1 MNKLLE
7 RQIKKSFGDI
17 NKVSPFLSNFLQV
30 ISETY
35 DGFDQDRG
43 LAERSIELSSR
54 ELLDANQILREES
67 ERQKTILTD
76 LRYATAALMPHKAA
90 SAGWLASRDEAV
102 YLANSLSKLIDQEKQ
117 HVKEIEQSKLIT
129 EQEKAKA
136 EAILKSIGDGVFAVD
151 LEGRIMLMNAVAEDL
166 SGFTFNEGQGKYYKE
181 VFRFVKEKDS
191 SSLYP
196 SFIEDVIKTGTIK
209 TLENHTVL
217 INRHGVKIPVSDSAA
232 PIKDAKGEVS
242 GCIVV
247 IRDASRERQLE
258 QAKDEFISIVA
269 HQLRTPL
276 GSIRWNI
283 EMILRQPNISDKFN
297 NKIKRIYQSNQRLIT
312 LVNDL
317 LNVSIIEQ
325 GMIKETPHPTDVLE
339 VIRSAVLEMEAE
351 AQKHKVSIV
360 IQSQEKHI
368 PKIMIDP
375 KRLREIIQNLL
386 SNAIKY
392 NVSGGKTTFV
402 VDHIGE
408 NIIISVSD
416 QGIGIPKKDQ
426 PRLFSKFYRAD
437 NAVRRDTTGS
447 GLGLFVVK
455 SYVERWGGN
464 ISFESSKN
472 KGTTFH
478 IELPINIK
486 YPTHEEDLTAFPPFV
501 FA

>member
-1 MNKLLE
+1 MNKLLQ
-7 RQIKKSFGDI
+7 RQIKKNFGDT
-17 NKVSPFLSNFLQV
+17 NNVPPALLHFLQV
-30 ISETY
+30 ISDAY

-43 LAERSIELSSR
+43 LAERSIELSSQ
-54 ELLDANQILREES
+54 ELLEANQQLRKES
-67 ERQKTILTD
+67 EGQKAILAD
-76 LRYATAALMPHKAA
+76 LRKATAALMPHKANP
-90 SAGWLASRDEAV
+90 SGWLTSKDETV
-102 YLANSLSKLIDQEKQ
+102 YLANSLSKLIEQEKQ
-117 HVKEIEQSKLIT
+117 HVKELEQSKLRT

-136 EAILKSIGDGVFAVD
+136 EAILKSIGDGVFAVN

-166 SGFTFNEGQGKYYKE
+166 SGFTFNEGQGKHYRE
-181 VFRFVKEKDS
+181 IFRFAKEKDP

-209 TLENHTVL
+209 TLENHTML
-217 INRHGVKIPVSDSAA
+217 INRRAVKIPISDSAA
-232 PIKDAKGEVS
+232 PIKDEKGEVF

-258 QAKDEFISIVA
+258 QTKDEFISIVA
-269 HQLRTPL
+269 HQLRSPL

-297 NKIKRIYQSNQRLIT
+297 NKIKRIYQSNRRLIA

-325 GMIKETPHPTDVLE
+325 GMVKETPHPTDVLK
-339 VIRSAVLEMEAE
+339 VLRSAVLEIEPE
-351 AQKHKVSIV
+351 AQKHKVFIT
-360 IQSQEKHI
+360 IQSQGKHTS
-368 PKIMIDP
+368 KIMIDP
-375 KRLREIIQNLL
+375 KRLREVIQNLL
-386 SNAIKY
+386 SNAVAY
-392 NVSGGKTTFV
+392 NVPGGKVTV
-402 VDHIGE
+402 VVQNIGE
-408 NIIISVSD
+408 SIKISVKD

-455 SYVERWGGN
+455 SYVERWGGK
-464 ISFESSKN
+464 ISFESTEN

-478 IELPINIK
+478 IELPIKIK
-486 YPTHEEDLTAFPPFV
+486 RG
-501 FA
+501 

>member
-17 NKVSPFLSNFLQV
+17 NKVPPDLSHFLQV

-35 DGFDQDRG
+35 DGFDQDRS

-54 ELLDANQILREES
+54 ELLEANQLLREES
-67 ERQKTILTD
+67 ERQKAILTD
-76 LRYATAALMPHKAA
+76 LRYATASLLPKNSAP
-90 SAGWLASRDEAV
+90 AGWLTSKDEAV
-102 YLANSLSKLIDQEKQ
+102 YLANSLSRLIDQEKQ
-117 HVKEIEQSKLIT
+117 HVKEIEQSKAVA
-129 EQEKAKA
+129 EQERAKA

-151 LEGRIMLMNAVAEDL
+151 LEGTIMLMNAVAEDL
-166 SGFTFNEGQGKYYKE
+166 TGFTFNESIGKYYKE
-181 VFRFVKEKDS
+181 IFRFVKEKDP

-209 TLENHTVL
+209 TLENHTML
-217 INRHGVKIPVSDSAA
+217 INRQGTKIPISDSAA
-232 PIKDAKGEVS
+232 PIKDEKGGIS
-242 GCIVV
+242 GCIIV
-247 IRDASRERQLE
+247 IRNASRERQLDL
-258 QAKDEFISIVA
+258 AKDEFISIVA

-276 GSIRWNI
+276 GSMRWNI
-283 EMILRQPNISDKFN
+283 EMILRQPNISDKIN

-325 GMIKETPHPTDVLE
+325 GMVKDTPHPTDVLE
-339 VIRSAVLEMEAE
+339 VIRSAVLEMEPE
-351 AQKHKVSIV
+351 AQKHKVIIT

-375 KRLREIIQNLL
+375 KRLREVIQNLL

-392 NVSGGKTTFV
+392 NVPGGKTTFV

-408 NIIISVSD
+408 FIKISVND
-416 QGIGIPKKDQ
+416 QGIGIPNKDQ
-426 PRLFSKFYRAD
+426 PLLFSKFYRAA
-437 NAVRRDTTGS
+437 NAVQRDTSGS

-464 ISFESSKN
+464 ISFESSEN

-486 YPTHEEDLTAFPPFV
+486 LG
-501 FA
+501 

>member
-1 MNKLLE
+1 MHKLLE
-7 RQIKKSFGDI
+7 RQIKKIFGDT
-17 NKVSPFLSNFLQV
+17 NNVPPDLSNFLEV

-43 LAERSIELSSR
+43 LAERSIELSSS
-54 ELLDANQILREES
+54 ELLEANQLLREES
-67 ERQKTILTD
+67 ERQKVILTD
-76 LRYATAALMPHKAA
+76 LRYATAALLPQKSA
-90 SAGWLASRDEAV
+90 SAGWLTSKDEAV
-102 YLANSLSKLIDQEKQ
+102 YLASSLSRLIDQEKQ
-117 HVKEIEQSKLIT
+117 HEKELELSKLIT

-151 LEGRIMLMNAVAEDL
+151 MKCRIMLMNAVAEDL
-166 SGFTFNEGQGKYYKE
+166 SGFTFNEGRGKYYKE
-181 VFRFVKEKDS
+181 IFRFVKEKDP

-196 SFIEDVIKTGTIK
+196 SFIEDVIKTGAIK
-209 TLENHTVL
+209 TLENHTML
-217 INRHGVKIPVSDSAA
+217 INRQDIKIPVSDSAA
-232 PIKDAKGEVS
+232 PIKDEKGTVF

-247 IRDASRERQLE
+247 IRDASRERQLQ

-269 HQLRTPL
+269 HQLRSPL
-276 GSIRWNI
+276 GSMRWNI
-283 EMILRQPNISDKFN
+283 EMILRQPNISDKIN
-297 NKIKRIYQSNQRLIT
+297 NKIKRIYQSNQRMIT

-325 GMIKETPHPTDVLE
+325 GMIKETPRLTDVLK
-339 VIRSAVLEMEAE
+339 VLRSAVLEMETE
-351 AQKHKVSIV
+351 AQKHKVSIT

-392 NVSGGKTTFV
+392 NVPGGKATFV
-402 VDHIGE
+402 VDHVGE
-408 NIIISVSD
+408 FIKISVSD

-426 PRLFSKFYRAD
+426 LRLFSKFYRAD
-437 NAVRRDTTGS
+437 NAVQRDTTGS

-455 SYVERWGGN
+455 SYVEKWGGN
-464 ISFESSKN
+464 ISFESSEN

-486 YPTHEEDLTAFPPFV
+486 YELTT
-501 FA
+501 

>member
-1 MNKLLE
+1 MNKLLL
-7 RQIKKSFGDI
+7 RQTKKSFGDI
-17 NKVSPFLSNFLQV
+17 NKVPPALLNFLQV

-35 DGFDQDRG
+35 DDFDQDRG
-43 LAERSIELSSR
+43 LAERSIELSSQ
-54 ELLDANQILREES
+54 ELLKVNQLLRQES
-67 ERQKTILTD
+67 EKQKAILTD
-76 LRYATAALMPHKAA
+76 LRYATAALLPHKAPPT
-90 SAGWLASRDEAV
+90 GWLTSKDEIV
-102 YLANSLSKLIDQEKQ
+102 YLANSLSRLIDQEKQ
-117 HVKEIEQSKLIT
+117 HVKDLELSKLIT

-151 LEGRIMLMNAVAEDL
+151 LEGRIMLMNAVVEDL
-166 SGFTFNEGQGKYYKE
+166 SGFTFNEGMGKYYKE
-181 VFRFVKEKDS
+181 IFKFVKEKDPT
-191 SSLYP
+191 SLYP
-196 SFIEDVIKTGTIK
+196 SFIEDVIKTGTTK
-209 TLENHTVL
+209 TLENHTML
-217 INRHGVKIPVSDSAA
+217 INRQGVKIPISDSAA
-232 PIKDAKGEVS
+232 PIKDEKGTIF

-247 IRDASRERQLE
+247 IHNASRERQLE
-258 QAKDEFISIVA
+258 LAKDEFISIVA

-276 GSIRWNI
+276 GSMRWNI

-297 NKIKRIYQSNQRLIT
+297 IKIKRIYQSNQRLIT

-325 GMIKETPHPTDVLE
+325 GMVKETPHPTDVLE
-339 VIRSAVLEMEAE
+339 VIRSAVLEMETE
-351 AQKHKVSIV
+351 AQKHNVSIA
-360 IQSQEKHI
+360 IKSQEKHI

-375 KRLREIIQNLL
+375 KRLREVIQNLL
-386 SNAIKY
+386 SNAVKY
-392 NVSGGKTTFV
+392 NAPGGKTTFV
-402 VDHIGE
+402 VDHIAE
-408 NIIISVSD
+408 FIKISVSD

-464 ISFESSKN
+464 ISFESIEN

-486 YPTHEEDLTAFPPFV
+486 RG
-501 FA
+501 

>member
-17 NKVSPFLSNFLQV
+17 SKVPPDFSNFLQV

-43 LAERSIELSSR
+43 LAERSIELSSS
-54 ELLDANQILREES
+54 ELLEANQQLRNES

-76 LRYATAALMPHKAA
+76 LRYATAALLPHKPD
-90 SAGWLASRDEAV
+90 SIGWLTSKDESV
-102 YLANSLSKLIDQEKQ
+102 YLANSLSRLINQEKQ
-117 HVKEIEQSKLIT
+117 HEKELEQSKAIT

-151 LEGRIMLMNAVAEDL
+151 LEGKIMLMNAAAEDL
-166 SGFTFNEGQGKYYKE
+166 SGFTFNEAKGKYYKE
-181 VFRFVKEKDS
+181 VFRFVKEKNP

-196 SFIEDVIKTGTIK
+196 SFIEDVIKTGEII
-209 TLENHTVL
+209 TLENHTML
-217 INRHGVKIPVSDSAA
+217 INRQGVKIPISDSAA
-232 PIKDAKGEVS
+232 PIKDESGGVS

-247 IRDASRERQLE
+247 IHNATRERQLE

-269 HQLRTPL
+269 HQLRSPL

-283 EMILRQPNISDKFN
+283 EMILRQPNIPDKFS
-297 NKIKRIYQSNQRLIT
+297 NKIKRIYQSNQRLIN

-325 GMIKETPHPTDVLE
+325 GMVKEIPRPTDVLK
-339 VIRSAVLEMEAE
+339 VLRSAVLEMETE
-351 AQKHKVSIV
+351 AQKHKVVIA

-368 PKIMIDP
+368 PKVMIDP
-375 KRLREIIQNLL
+375 KRLREVIQNLL

-392 NVSGGKTTFV
+392 NVSGGKTKFV
-402 VDHIGE
+402 VAHIGD
-408 NIIISVSD
+408 NIKISVSD
-416 QGIGIPKKDQ
+416 QGIGIPKEDQ

-464 ISFESSKN
+464 ISFESTEN
-472 KGTTFH
+472 KGTTFY

-486 YPTHEEDLTAFPPFV
+486 YPPREEESTTFPPYV